1 MRGIEPE
8 RNLKIV
14 KIALSSDGKLNVTE
28 KSVVY
33 KGEELKIVFLI
44 KINRDNSRI

>member
-14 KIALSSDGKLNVTE
+14 KIALSSDGKSNVTE

-33 KGEELKIVFLI
+33 KGEELKIVFL
-44 KINRDNSRI
+44 